1 MENRVQIGNKNYSL
15 EEFSRGLISN
25 CDLSESCAPKV
36 QQYLYKISGGY
47 NNNQS
52 CSPKIERGII
62 ERALKDWQLKL
73 FRLTLFALAA
83 VFSQVTQAMLETRDM
98 TGNQII
104 DYPIVWTNFLNDFF
118 WQHQTFTNYY
128 IIFCSLFMDFYT
140 LVLPCLVI
148 FGKNNKHPNRVVLG
162 VTFFFILRQFFQ
174 TLIVLPTPNGYLWR
188 YPGFPSLVVPY
199 NPANDFYFSGHIGFL
214 TVAARELFKRKY
226 WKLYLGCL
234 LAIFFNSMMVI
245 VTRIHYTIDI
255 IDAVFV
261 AWFAVDLAE
270 RFSPILDNW
279 FKSIVLYLYNK
290 KKAQ

>member
-1 MENRVQIGNKNYSL
+1 LYIELFLSLRYLLLFSSVEKKTLMENRVQVGNKNYSL

-118 WQHQTFTNYY
+118 LATSDIYQLLYY
-128 IIFCSLFMDFYT
+128 ILFPFY
-140 LVLPCLVI
+140 
-148 FGKNNKHPNRVVLG
+148 
-162 VTFFFILRQFFQ
+162 
-174 TLIVLPTPNGYLWR
+174 
-188 YPGFPSLVVPY
+188 
-199 NPANDFYFSGHIGFL
+199 GFL
-214 TVAARELFKRKY
+214 YVGTSLSCY
-226 WKLYLGCL
+226 IWK
-234 LAIFFNSMMVI
+234 
-245 VTRIHYTIDI
+245 
-255 IDAVFV
+255 
-261 AWFAVDLAE
+261 E
-270 RFSPILDNW
+270 
-279 FKSIVLYLYNK
+279 
-290 KKAQ
+290 